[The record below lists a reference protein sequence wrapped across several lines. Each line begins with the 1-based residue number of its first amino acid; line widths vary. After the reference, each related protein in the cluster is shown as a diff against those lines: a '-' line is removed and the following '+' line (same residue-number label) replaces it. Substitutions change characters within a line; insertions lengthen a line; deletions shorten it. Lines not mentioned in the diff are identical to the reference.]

1 MSSDKATT
9 RKNINFVVGLN
20 LATAR
25 VKKHLCSNGINTE
38 QQTQLNAIEP
48 QLLGLK
54 KSGAPERPTNRPDR
68 LPKGLTAEESLVA
81 KTERARLV
89 KEYDDAMAA
98 YDRYASD
105 NYVMLKTA
113 FKVYENLS
121 KVHELMTRKRPVKDG
136 VESPMPPS
144 MVKELERERER
155 FSADIKSRA
164 KENAEEFERRKEF
177 RSKVLAEL
185 GPVNLEDV
193 DALDKAMKTLV
204 KTYTGMD
211 LLIRKADI
219 TSKRVRVN
227 ESAIVAV
234 SAVVEASLKEL
245 ILHAC
250 NAVLNDKMKKITP
263 DHCVTPGVE
272 DGALSSLYLNLP
284 HFVNVRERADRRA
297 LYEINKSAD
306 DETKTQQAREYY
318 ERHRKK
324 GSRFVRPA
332 STYLTFGEQEVRS
345 GYAVAL
351 PLAPMKEGAKSAPKQ
366 KFQWKGI
373 DIEPTD
379 SSVYDSHRFDNY
391 INALVASVKETDR
404 HRLDPVS
411 VSKEFKR
418 FFNNLAIDLI
428 QKFAPVLK
436 SLIEYHGTST
446 VMKDTVVL
454 ATKLMLFSGQS
465 VSSGFDKVDEVYDSL
480 FGSIDKSVNLLTAH
494 RETVRDKAATN
505 RAAAVAA
512 ATTAAASVN
521 EASGE
526 AVPVSTATS
535 ATRSVAPPVIKGKE
549 VRRPTPAAK
558 K

>member
-1 MSSDKATT
+1 MSTTT
-9 RKNINFVVGLN
+9 RKNINAIVGLD
-20 LATAR
+20 LGTAR
-25 VKKHLCSNGINTE
+25 VKTHLCANGINAE
-38 QQTQLNAIEP
+38 QQAQLNEIEP

-54 KSGAPERPTNRPDR
+54 KSGAPERPTNRPER
-68 LPKGLTAEESLVA
+68 LPKGLSAEESLAA
-81 KTERARLV
+81 KTERSKLV
-89 KEYDDAMAA
+89 KEYDEAMLA
-98 YDRYASD
+98 YDRYASND
-105 NYVMLKTA
+105 YVMLKTA

-121 KVHELMTRKRPVKDG
+121 KIHELMTRKRPVKDG
-136 VESPMPPS
+136 VEAPMPPS

-155 FSADIKSRA
+155 FSAEAKSRA
-164 KENAEEFERRKEF
+164 KENAEEFQRRKEF
-177 RSKVLAEL
+177 RVKVLESL

-193 DALDKAMKTLV
+193 DSLDKAMKQLV

-211 LLIRKADI
+211 LLIRKAEI
-219 TSKRVRVN
+219 ASKRVRVN
-227 ESAIVAV
+227 ESAIIAV

-250 NAVLNDKMKKITP
+250 NSVLSDKMKKITP
-263 DHCVTPGVE
+263 DHCVTSGVE

-284 HFVNVRERADRRA
+284 HFVNVRERAERRE

-306 DETKTQQAREYY
+306 DETKTQQAREFY

-324 GSRFVRPA
+324 GARFVRPA
-332 STYLTFGEQEVRS
+332 STYLTFGEQEVRA
-345 GYAVAL
+345 GHAIAL

-373 DIEPTD
+373 DIEPAD
-379 SSVYDSHRFDNY
+379 GSVYDSDRFDNY

-404 HRLDPVS
+404 HRLDPVR

-418 FFNNLAIDLI
+418 FFNNLAIDLL

-436 SLIEYHGTST
+436 ALVEFHGTST

-454 ATKLMLFSGQS
+454 ATKLMLFAGQPTSG
-465 VSSGFDKVDEVYDSL
+465 GFDKVDEVYDSL
-480 FGSIDKSVNLLTAH
+480 FGTIDKSVNLLTAH

-512 ATTAAASVN
+512 ANTAAASVN

-526 AVPVSTATS
+526 AVPAATS
-535 ATRSVAPPVIKGKE
+535 APRSAATPPVIKGKE